1 MSESSAL
8 KAARAKLVRPVRV
21 RWSLKAALG
30 ASTLAAISALL
41 LAAAVILGPG
51 VHVAR
56 SDDATVFAR

>member
-8 KAARAKLVRPVRV
+8 EAARAKLARPVRV
-21 RWSLKAALG
+21 RWSLKAALA
-30 ASTLAAISALL
+30 ASTLAAASALL

-51 VHVAR
+51 VHVVR